1 MIKIFVEV
9 LNFTL
14 KRNKNDMEEKRI
26 SLSEALFT
34 NICKMGFIKDGN
46 FQLNFTSNEIK
57 TLCKG
62 EILEKT
68 YNNWGSNISYK
79 FALQDLGFEMINE
92 ILKRS
97 PIYSDLAGNF
107 LNK

>member
-46 FQLNFTSNEIK
+46 FQLDFTSNEIK
-57 TLCKG
+57 TLCRG
-62 EILEKT
+62 EILEKI
-68 YNNWGSNISYK
+68 YNDWSGNIIYK
-79 FALQDLGFEMINE
+79 ILLKDIGFEMINE

-97 PIYSDLAGNF
+97 PIYADLAGNF

>member
-46 FQLNFTSNEIK
+46 FQLDFTSNEIK
-57 TLCKG
+57 TLCRG

-68 YNNWGSNISYK
+68 YNNWGSNINYK
-79 FALQDLGFEMINE
+79 FGLQDLGFEMINE

-97 PIYSDLAGNF
+97 PIYSDLSGNF
-107 LNK
+107 

>member
-68 YNNWGSNISYK
+68 YNNWGSNINYK